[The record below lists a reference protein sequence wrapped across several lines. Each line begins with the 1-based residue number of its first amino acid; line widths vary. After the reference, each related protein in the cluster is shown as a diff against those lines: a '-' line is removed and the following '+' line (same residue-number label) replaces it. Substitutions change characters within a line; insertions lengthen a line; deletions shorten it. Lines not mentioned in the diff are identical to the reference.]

1 MKGRTIGILALL
13 AVSLHAI
20 GAAQPCD
27 LFSIAYGENLPEHY
41 CECEYSANSFAF
53 PVDTV
58 LSEPAWFTATL
69 DDLKQGLSAY
79 WFSDDSVVMD
89 VYAFCFSAVP
99 SFSMTVA
106 PNRMYEM
113 DVELIS
119 KKLDELGSA
128 SSFLTALTPHIHIYT
143 VHGGAGQVY
152 CYPYNQGP
160 HSTCDEALEIY
171 PWMTYVCSEPENVYR
186 MPYSRISSQGHAFI
200 QWKHKPAKA
209 TQPTEPAAI
218 RLTRGTCDGETVG
231 SAILTDS
238 LHVYQPDSALL
249 VEMRAAQEDLW
260 VHVKHEKGVTGRL
273 RYFNNPKYVA
283 PLAAYTNSTC
293 VGKTLTVNQRTY
305 DADTAF
311 VDTFWVGGD
320 TLRTQEV
327 NLSFALNAVYDTV
340 LVKESELRRGYVHS
354 SGVVLRA
361 YGDTVVDIVKDNTCT
376 KRYYITVQ
384 SPTGTETVNGG
395 QNARKQLINGQ
406 IVILVDDRQYNVLGQ
421 QINQNK

>member
-1 MKGRTIGILALL
+1 MRAKTIGILTVLT
-13 AVSLHAI
+13 VSLHAV
-20 GAAQPCD
+20 AAQPCD
-27 LFSIAYGENLPEHY
+27 LFSIAYGDNLPEHY

-53 PVDTV
+53 PVDTI
-58 LSEPAWFTATL
+58 LSEPTWFTATIN
-69 DDLKQGLSAY
+69 DLKQGLSAY

-113 DVELIS
+113 DLEVIN

-128 SSFLTALTPHIHIYT
+128 SPFLTALTPHMHIYT

-160 HSTCDEALEIY
+160 HSTCEEALDIF
-171 PWMTYVCSEPENVYR
+171 PKMTYVCSEPENVYR
-186 MPYSRISSQGHAFI
+186 LPYSRIPAQGHAFI
-200 QWKHKPAKA
+200 QWKHMPDKNARSA
-209 TQPTEPAAI
+209 EPAEI
-218 RLTRGTCDGETVG
+218 WLTRGTCDGETVG
-231 SAILTDS
+231 SVVLTDS
-238 LHVYQPDSALL
+238 LHVYEPDSALL
-249 VEMRAAQEDLW
+249 TRMLAEQQDLW
-260 VHVKHEKGVTGRL
+260 VHIKHAEGVTGRL
-273 RYFNNPKYVA
+273 RYFNHPKYAA
-283 PLAAYTNSTC
+283 PKEAYTNSAC
-293 VGKTLTVNQRTY
+293 VGKTLTVNERIY
-305 DADTAF
+305 DTDTAF

-320 TLRTQEV
+320 TLQMQEV
-327 NLSFALNAVYDTV
+327 NLIFSFDASYDTV

-361 YGDTVVDIVKDNTCT
+361 YGDTVVDVVKANTCT
-376 KRYYITVQ
+376 KRYYITVLN
-384 SPTGTETVNGG
+384 PTGTETVNGG